1 MTAGVIILKEKV
13 RVMNRTETK
22 ICPRCGNQVADGAKF
37 CVRCG
42 ALMPQWNQQGQ
53 RAPQNQQFPQGQW
66 IPQDQRAP
74 QNQQS
79 PKKKGVPLAVKILV
93 PVLLLLL
100 LICGGAFLLYN
111 HQPKVRIKKYM
122 DLGQKYLSEMNYD
135 EALLA
140 FGKVIELDPKQIDAY
155 EGMADAYEGRQDYEK
170 AAETLERGI
179 EAAGADE
186 VSRSQAKKL
195 TLWYGKMAGEAA
207 ANGDDAAALRYYS
220 RILELDSGNAEA
232 AAWVEQYQ
240 RKETFSE
247 KSGTLS
253 QEMGE
258 MLNREDYEAIYSLIE
273 SDRFA
278 EVIEMMD
285 QFGISDRMI
294 FDTANG
300 KVGIY
305 KVNSRYGPYML
316 YYGSYS
322 GEVREGSG
330 VWIGSSG
337 GSYYC
342 AVGQWGSDKPNG
354 HQAIREWNPDLNERV
369 IKREISGNTVNGL
382 WNGSVDW
389 GFIESEGKSGYITEF
404 TNGKWNVL
412 RLDSHGDSWIVSDSH
427 YGLGNSDHMVI
438 DVGEENEIRGI
449 AGFSEKD

>member
-1 MTAGVIILKEKV
+1 
-13 RVMNRTETK
+13 MNRTETK

-42 ALMPQWNQQGQ
+42 ALMPQWNQQG
-53 RAPQNQQFPQGQW
+53 
-66 IPQDQRAP
+66 QRAP

-300 KVGIY
+300 KGGYIQGEFPVWPLHA
-305 KVNSRYGPYML
+305 VLRQLQRRGPGRQRCL
-316 YYGSYS
+316 DRKLRRLLLLRRG
-322 GEVREGSG
+322 
-330 VWIGSSG
+330 
-337 GSYYC
+337 
-342 AVGQWGSDKPNG
+342 AVGQ
-354 HQAIREWNPDLNERV
+354 
-369 IKREISGNTVNGL
+369 
-382 WNGSVDW
+382 
-389 GFIESEGKSGYITEF
+389 
-404 TNGKWNVL
+404 
-412 RLDSHGDSWIVSDSH
+412 
-427 YGLGNSDHMVI
+427 
-438 DVGEENEIRGI
+438 
-449 AGFSEKD
+449 